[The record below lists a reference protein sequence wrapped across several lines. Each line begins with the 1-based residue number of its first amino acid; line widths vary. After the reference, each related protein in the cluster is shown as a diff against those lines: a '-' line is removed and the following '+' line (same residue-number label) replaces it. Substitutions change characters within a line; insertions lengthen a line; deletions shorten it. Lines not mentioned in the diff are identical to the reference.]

1 MSGSGSTYVAV
12 FGGSPSVLERLLLA
26 IINAHTT
33 QETEGRHGERL
44 EAAMAALIGPT
55 MPSDR
60 DLERALLHMARK
72 RREESCDLEMAALQF
87 CGGVQ
92 PRAARSVLELATVAV
107 REMLGITAADKAQ
120 ATVRVLYEMFRKR
133 RTAMEHDPVREA
145 REAEAV
151 QRLCDELAEWDVP
164 TRL

>member
-1 MSGSGSTYVAV
+1 MSVSDSTYRAT
-12 FGGSPSVLERLLLA
+12 FGAGASVLERVLLA

-33 QETEGRHGERL
+33 QETEGRQGERL
-44 EAAMAALIGPT
+44 EAAMAALIGPA

-60 DLERALLHMARK
+60 DMERALLHMARQ
-72 RREESCDLEMAALQF
+72 RREDACDLEMAALRF
-87 CGGVQ
+87 RGGVQ
-92 PRAARSVLELATVAV
+92 PRATRSVPELATAAV
-107 REMLGITAADKAQ
+107 REILGITAADKAQ
-120 ATVRVLYEMFRKR
+120 ATVRILCEMFRKR